1 MLRIESCIWVVMMS
15 LAGGGSGY
23 VTTVSN
29 ADLAAARVVKVD
41 FDQTFADAAAGY
53 RALAST
59 ISAAPSGKTATSIDR
74 TNKGDRLSQPS
85 ASASPEGKAQVI
97 VIRRPV
103 PPPKVGCETVAAP
116 YADLV
121 LGRIVGRCLV

>member
-1 MLRIESCIWVVMMS
+1 MLRIERYVWVVMMG
-15 LAGGGSGY
+15 LAGVAGGY

-29 ADLAAARVVKVD
+29 ADLAAAHVVKVD

-59 ISAAPSGKTATSIDR
+59 SPDAPSGKTAPSIDR
-74 TNKGDRLSQPS
+74 TNKGDRLSQP
-85 ASASPEGKAQVI
+85 AGSASPEGKGHVI
-97 VIRRPV
+97 VVRRPV

-121 LGRIVGRCLV
+121 LGRIVGRCVV